1 MTQVQ
6 QLRQQLADLRTQ
18 VNQGEIF
25 QSLGDE
31 IGKVIETVKKSRSTK
46 VDQPEDE
53 TDFLETIREL
63 REQLNKNKL
72 TAITN
77 QQLMALLGHIGSMN
91 PAVRD
96 QGVYFLFND
105 LLEDQIL
112 TKEQMTQT
120 FNYLLSDEVML
131 DHIEERKNNGIFQRS
146 FAVLLLS
153 TLLYGDRAGYF
164 FLTPEMLSQLVD
176 QIAVYIVLE
185 TDTRGFINR
194 NGWAHAYTHI
204 GNVWDELSQRD
215 DLARSDKIFLMT
227 VLLERY
233 KRLETPL
240 IFGEPQRL
248 TAYLS
253 RLTKKNHLY
262 SSYFLLQLKAWRSQ
276 IMSDYQPQ
284 SEGQWNVVFN
294 HMRLMQAIL
303 ISGGFDEEIIKYIA
317 GGQNFLN

>member
-185 TDTRGFINR
+185 TDTRGFIKR

-204 GNVWDELSQRD
+204 GNVLDELSQRD

>member
-1 MTQVQ
+1 MTQIQ
-6 QLRQQLADLRTQ
+6 QLRQQLSELRSK

-31 IGKVIETVKKSRSTK
+31 VGKIIDPVKRQRSTK
-46 VDQPEDE
+46 IEQPADE
-53 TDFLETIREL
+53 SDVLELLQEL
-63 REQLNKNKL
+63 REQLNKNEL

-77 QQLMALLGHIGSMN
+77 QQLFELLSHIGSTN
-91 PAVRD
+91 SAVRD

-112 TKEQMTQT
+112 TKDQMIQT
-120 FNYLLSDEVML
+120 FNYLLSDEIMF

-164 FLTPEMLSQLVD
+164 FLNSEMLNRLVD
-176 QIAVYIVLE
+176 QMAVYIVLE
-185 TDTRGFINR
+185 TDTRGFVKR

-204 GNVWDELSQRD
+204 GNVLDELSQRD

-227 VLLERY
+227 VLIERY

-240 IFGEPQRL
+240 IFGESQRL

-284 SEGQWNVVFN
+284 TEGQWTVVFN

-303 ISGGFDEEIIKYIA
+303 ISGGFDDEIIKYIA
-317 GGQNFLN
+317 GGQNFIN